1 MLVLILLRV
10 LMFKLCVSS
19 IALLLLLLHGQSQ
32 EKQVISLRILQLNG
46 WHGLCKFLGG
56 PEASMEWDSYRNVI
70 DIISLYTVC
79 WKKDLKSEMME
90 VKVMYQSSSD
100 LVVDWM
106 PISCWGL
113 QSVILESSFY
123 KKLQFTCSK
132 AALQR
137 KLKCHKWRQSG
148 DPKVHL

>member
-10 LMFKLCVSS
+10 LMFKLCVSR
-19 IALLLLLLHGQSQ
+19 IALFLLLLHGQSQ
-32 EKQVISLRILQLNG
+32 EKQVISLHILQLNG
-46 WHGLCKFLGG
+46 WHGLYRSLGG
-56 PEASMEWDSYRNVI
+56 TETSMEWDSSRNVI
-70 DIISLYTVC
+70 VIISLYHSMLEEGFEEWNDGGEGYV
-79 WKKDLKSEMME
+79 SEH
-90 VKVMYQSSSD
+90 
-100 LVVDWM
+100 LWPVVDWM
-106 PISCWGL
+106 PISCWDL
-113 QSVILESSFY
+113 RSVILESNFY